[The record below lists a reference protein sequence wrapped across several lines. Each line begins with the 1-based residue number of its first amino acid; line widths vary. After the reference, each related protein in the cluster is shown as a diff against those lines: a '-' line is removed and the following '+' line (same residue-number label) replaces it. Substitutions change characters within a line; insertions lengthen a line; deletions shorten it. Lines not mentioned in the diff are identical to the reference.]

1 MHTQPHVTQFS
12 LLISPCVP
20 HHLSEQNFPRLMFQ
34 RTSDKRRVNFLVH
47 KVSCF
52 YWKDRQNWDC
62 NRQRGAPLI
71 QKETQ
76 LIPNVQIPVYGK
88 KKASVPVV
96 KSATWK
102 TNYNEARRGDN
113 EVEIPVNLNFSW
125 NYNLCHNF
133 RSRWEKKA
141 FQKLCIKLCLLEA
154 FHETCHREYW
164 NETTG
169 KTFDGETVKDVRNNH
184 RLVM

>member
-88 KKASVPVV
+88 KKLPSLLWKAQHEKQIITRPEE
-96 KSATWK
+96 ATTRWK
-102 TNYNEARRGDN
+102 
-113 EVEIPVNLNFSW
+113 
-125 NYNLCHNF
+125 
-133 RSRWEKKA
+133 
-141 FQKLCIKLCLLEA
+141 FQLTSTS
-154 FHETCHREYW
+154 HETIICVIIF
-164 NETTG
+164 G
-169 KTFDGETVKDVRNNH
+169 LGERKKLFKNFA
-184 RLVM
+184 